1 MPDIRPVDV
10 NMGNFL
16 DIEQQI
22 NQHIS
27 YPIARKNEANQ
38 FKYRIG
44 DTVVVKKVAR
54 QELFGNKA
62 SLVGYGT
69 DREFKI
75 TARSFR
81 PTGREGAKYLP
92 FYQLDS
98 DLWIVESRLALLDL
112 TPPAV

>member
-1 MPDIRPVDV
+1 ME
-10 NMGNFL
+10 NFL

-22 NQHIS
+22 NRHIF
-27 YPIARKNEANQ
+27 YPIAPKNEVNR

-44 DTVVVKKVAR
+44 DTVVIKKVAR

-69 DREFKI
+69 AREFKI
-75 TARSFR
+75 TARNYR
-81 PTGREGAKYLP
+81 PTGREGATYLP

-112 TPPAV
+112 TPPSV

>member
-1 MPDIRPVDV
+1 ME
-10 NMGNFL
+10 NFL

-22 NQHIS
+22 NRHIF
-27 YPIARKNEANQ
+27 YPIVPKNEANR

-44 DTVVVKKVAR
+44 DTVVIKKVAR

-69 DREFKI
+69 AREFKI
-75 TARSFR
+75 TARNYR
-81 PTGREGAKYLP
+81 PTGREGATYLP

-112 TPPAV
+112 TPPSV

>member
-1 MPDIRPVDV
+1 MD
-10 NMGNFL
+10 NFL
-16 DIEQQI
+16 DIEQEI
-22 NQHIS
+22 NRHIF
-27 YPIARKNEANQ
+27 YPIARKNEANR

-44 DTVVVKKVAR
+44 ATVVVKKVAR

-81 PTGREGAKYLP
+81 PTGRDGAKYLP

-98 DLWIVESRLALLDL
+98 DLWLVESRLALSNL